1 LRDAAFETINFQH
14 YRINIDNLD
23 DKYEFSVK
31 RVGKGL
37 KERTCYFM
45 KELIMGSLFGGC
57 SCRIPFTDGIP
68 CHHMV
73 AVVKS
78 SQIEGLT
85 PTNAMSYWW
94 TTECWRSQYPAGINV
109 TCAFDMEAL
118 RETPEDRAMRNCP
131 PYAAPRKTGRPKID
145 KRIKS
150 PLEVNKKRK
159 KNERVHDL
167 PAPKK
172 GKHVGKRGGKGGG
185 GKRRSPD

>member
-1 LRDAAFETINFQH
+1 
-14 YRINIDNLD
+14 
-23 DKYEFSVK
+23 
-31 RVGKGL
+31 
-37 KERTCYFM
+37 M
-45 KELIMGSLFGGC
+45 
-57 SCRIPFTDGIP
+57 P
-68 CHHMV
+68 
-73 AVVKS
+73 
-78 SQIEGLT
+78 
-85 PTNAMSYWW
+85 YWW
-94 TTECWRSQYPAGINV
+94 ITECWRSQYPADINV

-118 RETPEDRAMRNCP
+118 RKTPEDRAMRYCP

-159 KNERVHDL
+159 KNERVDDL